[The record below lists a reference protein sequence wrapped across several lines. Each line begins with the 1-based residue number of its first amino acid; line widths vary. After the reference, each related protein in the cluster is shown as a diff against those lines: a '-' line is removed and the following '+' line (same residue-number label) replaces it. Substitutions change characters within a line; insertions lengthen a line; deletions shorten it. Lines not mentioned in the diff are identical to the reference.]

1 MPAFLEETRVLNTY
15 NIPSNH
21 VIFRQIKPFD
31 NTEIEQFLQ
40 PFKSAS
46 QNFEPAVSSI
56 KASKDKIYRNTREI
70 WLLPG
75 IIFLGSAAIAIA
87 YFIIFTD
94 APNQSD
100 KQNQN
105 LALTTIPA
113 SVKP

>member
-1 MPAFLEETRVLNTY
+1 MPAFLEEARVLNTY

-21 VIFRQIKPFD
+21 AIFRQIKPFD

-75 IIFLGSAAIAIA
+75 IIFLGSSAIAISLF
-87 YFIIFTD
+87 YNIY
-94 APNQSD
+94 
-100 KQNQN
+100 
-105 LALTTIPA
+105 
-113 SVKP
+113 